1 MNIKRG
7 VISALFC
14 SSIGAA
20 FTVLLIAAFVFGN
33 WFINDSIPVERD
45 FDVRWLSTAWMV
57 PAIGVSIYLGVAGF
71 ATFAPTVNY
80 GFARTLAI
88 IFFVSIPL
96 TSLLGNLELT
106 PKRVKSMEHPVLYPS
121 ELAVLLVPPAFIAAL
136 LLSWRVNSEFN
147 DKITSKK
154 TEQSDADEGLDRQF
168 LTRVES
174 SPRPR

>member
-7 VISALFC
+7 VISALLC

-20 FTVLLIAAFVFGN
+20 VTVLLIAAFVFGN

-71 ATFAPTVNY
+71 ATFAPTINY

-106 PKRVKSMEHPVLYPS
+106 PKRVKSIEHPVLYPS
-121 ELAVLLVPPAFIAAL
+121 ELAVLLVPQHL
-136 LLSWRVNSEFN
+136 LRPCYLHGVSTANQMT
-147 DKITSKK
+147 K
-154 TEQSDADEGLDRQF
+154 LRQKRQNKAMQTKASIGRF
-168 LTRVES
+168 
-174 SPRPR
+174 